1 MNLKVKSSFRMSKD
15 KSPLGNIEDRLIRIP
30 KALREQLGI
39 DTGLFLRLK
48 SKTGS
53 IIPLQVTSA
62 YADDVE
68 VDPNY
73 AYVSDITYA
82 EIGFDAIKRLDP
94 ADDILLGCDPEF
106 FIVDSMS
113 GHNISASH
121 FFPFYGAVGSD
132 AGLAELR
139 PRPNTDVENLTKNME
154 ELMSQAYKH
163 LASRILYRKRPIK
176 MIAASMHD
184 NAAAGFH
191 VHFGLPNFLLNSNIP
206 KVYNLLL
213 KMVYVLDYYIGIPS
227 ILPEG
232 EEDCRRRSQRFS
244 QYGKAGDFRTD
255 NKVTME
261 YRVPG
266 GHLLR
271 HPTLTLGLLALSRI
285 VMKDLLSR
293 LKKRT
298 NNFSNLNV
306 LKKYDE
312 IKDFYPNIPERS
324 QVYST
329 ISNEKIGKAVSYVDK
344 IYEDLTKMVS
354 YSINEKHVTN
364 YFHYIANYLSRGNK
378 FTESLEYNWR
388 LASYEG

>member
-1 MNLKVKSSFRMSKD
+1 MSKD